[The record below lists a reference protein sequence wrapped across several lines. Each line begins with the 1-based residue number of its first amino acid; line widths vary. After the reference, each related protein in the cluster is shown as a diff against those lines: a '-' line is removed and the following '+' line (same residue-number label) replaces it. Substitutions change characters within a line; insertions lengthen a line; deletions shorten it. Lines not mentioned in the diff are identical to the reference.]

1 MNLDNFLKSQ
11 TFKTGVFVLFVL
23 FIFMLVFK
31 LGVLHGYKKAFFHQ
45 GYGINK
51 HLNAGNN
58 FYRHHKGVFDKN
70 KFGDYSAKI
79 EIIKAKKLS
88 GLKEGSSESDEEIIV
103 E

>member
-1 MNLDNFLKSQ
+1 MDKFLKSQ
-11 TFKTGVFVLFVL
+11 TFKTGVFVLVVL
-23 FIFMLVFK
+23 FILMFVFK
-31 LGVLHGYKKAFFHQ
+31 LGVLHGYKKAFFYQ

-58 FYRHHKGVFDKN
+58 FYRHHRAVFDKN
-70 KFGDYSAKI
+70 VFGHHSTKM

-88 GLKEGSSESDEEIIV
+88 DLKESSSESDEELIA